1 MPRTMSDITLSAYRS
16 ELLQRAKEKT
26 GKNNSM
32 LARET
37 GLSRPS
43 VISVVNGATKN
54 LDLIVPVAKALGVA
68 MDDLFAKAA

>member
-1 MPRTMSDITLSAYRS
+1 MSDTLHTTYRS
-16 ELLQRAKEKT
+16 DLLQKAKDKT

-32 LARET
+32 LSRET

-43 VISVVNGATKN
+43 VIAVVNGTTKN
-54 LDLIVPVAKALGVA
+54 LELIIPVAKALGVA